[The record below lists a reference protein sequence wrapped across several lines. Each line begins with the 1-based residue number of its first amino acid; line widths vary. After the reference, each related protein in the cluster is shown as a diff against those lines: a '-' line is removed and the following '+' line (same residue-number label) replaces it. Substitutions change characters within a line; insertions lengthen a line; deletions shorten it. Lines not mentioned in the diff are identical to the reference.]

1 MSDEL
6 EQVVSFEVDENG
18 ILVYSTKGVWGYYTK
33 TLFLCE
39 VFEKLND
46 HFSNGI
52 PCNEFFNYEDPH
64 GAWVLLS
71 DFFQKTNYLQN
82 VTLKDFEEY
91 RSRYNIALDYKKG
104 ERSTIYEQNAYSP
117 ESVIALKR
125 FACELDRWRIFDKES
140 VDNALFNPDIFRYY
154 SCRNM
159 IDFVFALVHYCVYND
174 YKITKCAHCGKLFIT
189 KKGKKNGEEKYCCRN
204 SPFAGYEEY
213 PCKKAVKAIKDMLD
227 KKRISEYE
235 RLRNRAK
242 EYSSFSNHTALYN
255 AFCSTCD
262 EYKEKLKKGASV
274 ALLEE
279 YKAFLFDSQG
289 VRPKYE
295 RIKNW

>member
-1 MSDEL
+1 MSEEL

-91 RSRYNIALDYKKG
+91 RSRYNIALDY
-104 ERSTIYEQNAYSP
+104 
-117 ESVIALKR
+117 
-125 FACELDRWRIFDKES
+125 
-140 VDNALFNPDIFRYY
+140 
-154 SCRNM
+154 
-159 IDFVFALVHYCVYND
+159 
-174 YKITKCAHCGKLFIT
+174 
-189 KKGKKNGEEKYCCRN
+189 
-204 SPFAGYEEY
+204 
-213 PCKKAVKAIKDMLD
+213 
-227 KKRISEYE
+227 
-235 RLRNRAK
+235 
-242 EYSSFSNHTALYN
+242 
-255 AFCSTCD
+255 
-262 EYKEKLKKGASV
+262 
-274 ALLEE
+274 
-279 YKAFLFDSQG
+279 
-289 VRPKYE
+289 
-295 RIKNW
+295 